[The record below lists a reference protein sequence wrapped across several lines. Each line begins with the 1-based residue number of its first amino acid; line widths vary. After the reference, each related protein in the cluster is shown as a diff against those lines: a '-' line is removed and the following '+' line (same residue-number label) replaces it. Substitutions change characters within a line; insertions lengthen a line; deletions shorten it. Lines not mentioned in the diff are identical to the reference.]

1 MRKELTVRGI
11 IIGTIITLVF
21 TAANVYAGLKAAL
34 TFSTSIPAAVISM
47 AILRRFRNATIQENN
62 IVQTVASAAGTLSS
76 IIFVLPGLIMIGYWT
91 DFPFWTSFWI
101 CALGGILGVMYSIPL
116 RRALVTNSDLP
127 YPEGVACA
135 EVLKVGSGDEG
146 KHASD
151 IEHGR
156 AGLLAVL
163 WGSIASAAFALVI
176 ETQIFASDVAQ
187 TFRIGKK
194 GAVSGYD
201 FSLSFLL
208 LGIGHLVGL
217 SVGIAMLIGALIG
230 WGWGVPHYSALAH
243 DFTTP
248 LAALARSAWSG
259 KVRYIGAG
267 AIGISAIWTLLKLAK
282 PLMSGLAGAMAAAR
296 ARKAGK
302 ADTLPIT
309 ERDIPIG
316 IVGLTTL
323 ACMLPIGWLLGVFG
337 TQSGLGAHL
346 PTLIIGGVVY
356 IVLMSF
362 FVSAVCG
369 YMAGLIGSSNSP
381 LSGIGILVV
390 IGAALLLV
398 IGVKPYVSPDANKAL
413 MAFALFTTA
422 VIFNV
427 AAIANNNLQDL
438 KTGQLVDATPWKQ
451 QVALVIGVIA
461 GSLVIPP
468 VLDLMNH
475 TYGFAGAPGADPTR
489 ALPAPQAGLIS
500 ALAKGVIAA
509 DIDWSLIGIG
519 ALIGVGI
526 VLLDE
531 ILARTTKHMRVPPL
545 AVGLGIYLPTSST
558 LMIIVGALV
567 GWFYDRRADRTPR
580 PEAAKQ
586 LGILLASGLIVGEG
600 VIAVVISL
608 IKAFSSKPAPLA
620 LVGPDGL
627 LTKWIPIFANFGT
640 AGILIGGI
648 TFAAIAF
655 LLYRWILRMGS
666 TRAT

>member
-1 MRKELTVRGI
+1 MRESTRAELTVRGVT
-11 IIGTIITLVF
+11 IGIVITLVS
-21 TAANVYAGLKAAL
+21 TAANVYAGLKPAL
-34 TFSTSIPAAVISM
+34 TFSPSIPAAVISM
-47 AILRRFRNATIQENN
+47 AILRRFEDATIQENN

-91 DFPFWTSFWI
+91 NFPFWTSFWI

-135 EVLKVGSGDEG
+135 EVLKVGSSDEG

-163 WGSIASAAFALVI
+163 WGSIASAVFALVI
-176 ETQIFASDVAQ
+176 ETQIFASDLAQ
-187 TFRIGKK
+187 TFRIGRK

-230 WGWGVPHYSALAH
+230 WGWGVPHYSGLAH

-248 LAALARSAWSG
+248 LTALARSAWSG

-282 PLMSGLAGAMAAAR
+282 PLMIGLAGAMAAAR
-296 ARKAGK
+296 ARKAGQ
-302 ADTLPIT
+302 ADMLPIT

-316 IVGLTTL
+316 IVGLATL
-323 ACMLPIGWLLGVFG
+323 ACMVPIGWLLGVFG
-337 TQSGLGAHL
+337 NQSGLGAHL

-398 IGVKPYVSPDANKAL
+398 LGVKPYVGPDAGKAL

-451 QVALVIGVIA
+451 QVALVMGVIA
-461 GSLVIPP
+461 GGVVIAP

-475 TYGFAGAPGADPTR
+475 TFGFAGAPGET
-489 ALPAPQAGLIS
+489 
-500 ALAKGVIAA
+500 
-509 DIDWSLIGIG
+509 
-519 ALIGVGI
+519 VGM
-526 VLLDE
+526 VHE
-531 ILARTTKHMRVPPL
+531 IKH
-545 AVGLGIYLPTSST
+545 
-558 LMIIVGALV
+558 
-567 GWFYDRRADRTPR
+567 RRNDHC
-580 PEAAKQ
+580 
-586 LGILLASGLIVGEG
+586 
-600 VIAVVISL
+600 
-608 IKAFSSKPAPLA
+608 
-620 LVGPDGL
+620 
-627 LTKWIPIFANFGT
+627 
-640 AGILIGGI
+640 
-648 TFAAIAF
+648 
-655 LLYRWILRMGS
+655 
-666 TRAT
+666 

>member
-1 MRKELTVRGI
+1 MRAELTIRGI
-11 IIGTIITLVF
+11 IIGVIITLVF

-47 AILRRFRNATIQENN
+47 AILRSFRDATIQENN

-135 EVLKVGSGDEG
+135 EVLKIGSSDDL
-146 KHASD
+146 KHADD

-163 WGSIASAAFALVI
+163 WGSIVSAAFALLI
-176 ETQIFASDVAQ
+176 ETQIFASDVVQ
-187 TFRIGKK
+187 NFRIGKK

-217 SVGIAMLIGALIG
+217 SVGIAMLIGLLIG
-230 WGWGVPHYSALAH
+230 WGWGVPHYSGLAH
-243 DFTTP
+243 DLTTP
-248 LAALARSAWSG
+248 VAALARSAWSG

-282 PLMSGLAGAMAAAR
+282 PLISGLASAMAASR

-316 IVGLTTL
+316 IVGLVTL
-323 ACMLPIGWLLGVFG
+323 ACMLPIGWLLGDFG
-337 TQSGLGAHL
+337 SSSGLGAHL

-398 IGVKPYVSPDANKAL
+398 
-413 MAFALFTTA
+413 
-422 VIFNV
+422 
-427 AAIANNNLQDL
+427 
-438 KTGQLVDATPWKQ
+438 GQLVDATPWKQ
-451 QVALVIGVIA
+451 QVALVIGVVA
-461 GSLVIPP
+461 GALVIPP

-475 TYGFAGAPGADPTR
+475 TYGFVGAPGAELRPHP
-489 ALPAPQAGLIS
+489 LPAPQAGLIQ

-509 DIDWSLIGIG
+509 DIDWSLIEIG

-545 AVGLGIYLPTSST
+545 AVGLGIYLPTSAT
-558 LMIIVGALV
+558 LMIVVGAV
-567 GWFYDRRADRTPR
+567 AGWFYDRRADRTSK

-586 LGILLASGLIVGEG
+586 LGVLLASGLIVGEG
-600 VIAVVISL
+600 IIQVVIAVIKSL
-608 IKAFSSKPAPLA
+608 SSKPAPLA
-620 LVGPDGL
+620 LVGPG
-627 LTKWIPIFANFGT
+627 FET
-640 AGILIGGI
+640 AGIVLGGV
-648 TFAAIAF
+648 TFAAMTFI
-655 LLYRWILRMGS
+655 LYRWILRMAPARQGTS
-666 TRAT
+666 PS

>member
-1 MRKELTVRGI
+1 MRERTPAELTIRGL
-11 IIGTIITLVF
+11 IIGIIITLVF
-21 TAANVYAGLKAAL
+21 TAANVYFGLKAGL

-47 AILRRFRNATIQENN
+47 AILRGFRDATIQENN

-91 DFPFWTSFWI
+91 EFPFWTSFWI

-116 RRALVTNSDLP
+116 RRALVTTSDLP

-135 EVLKVGSGDEG
+135 EVLKVGSSGASG
-146 KHASD
+146 HASD

-163 WGSIASAAFALVI
+163 WGSIVAAVFAVI
-176 ETQIFASDVAQ
+176 VATQLFAADVAQ
-187 TFRIGKK
+187 TFRIGRR

-201 FSLSFLL
+201 FFLSFAL

-217 SVGIAMLIGALIG
+217 SVGIAMLLGAFIG
-230 WGWGVPHYSALAH
+230 WGWGVPHFSAVAG
-243 DFTTP
+243 DVTT
-248 LAALARSAWSG
+248 AAAAIAQKTWST
-259 KVRYIGAG
+259 KVRFVGAG
-267 AIGISAIWTLLKLAK
+267 AIGVSAIWTLLKLIK
-282 PLMSGLAGAMAAAR
+282 PVARGLTSAMAASR
-296 ARKAGK
+296 ARKAGQ

-316 IVGLTTL
+316 IVGVVTL
-323 ACMLPIGWLLGVFG
+323 VCMLPIGWLLGYFG
-337 TQSGLGAHL
+337 NSSGLGAHL

-398 IGVKPYVSPDANKAL
+398 IGVKPYVGADTGKAL
-413 MAFALFTTA
+413 IAFALFTTA

-461 GSLVIPP
+461 GAFVIPP
-468 VLDLMNH
+468 VLDLVNH
-475 TYGFAGAPGADPTR
+475 AYGFVGAPGAELRPHP
-489 ALPAPQAGLIS
+489 LPAPQAGLIS
-500 ALAKGVIAA
+500 SLAQGVIAA
-509 DIDWSLIGIG
+509 DIDWSLIRIG
-519 ALIGVGI
+519 AVIGVGI
-526 VLLDE
+526 ILLDE
-531 ILARTTKHMRVPPL
+531 ILRRTTKHMHVPPL
-545 AVGLGIYLPTSST
+545 AVGLGIYLPTQST
-558 LMIIVGALV
+558 LMIVVGAIV
-567 GWFYDRRADRTPR
+567 GWFFDRRADRTPK
-580 PEAAKQ
+580 PEATKQ
-586 LGILLASGLIVGEG
+586 LGVLLASGLIVGEG
-600 VIAVVISL
+600 IIGVVIS
-608 IKAFSSKPAPLA
+608 AMVVFSGKDFPLS
-620 LVGPDGL
+620 LVGPAYD
-627 LTKWIPIFANFGT
+627 T
-640 AGILIGGI
+640 AGIIIGGI
-648 TFAAIAF
+648 AFVVIAF
-655 LLYRWILRMGS
+655 VLYRWILRMAS
-666 TRAT
+666 PRSA